1 VARARRRGRHRAQST
16 EHGARSSLP
25 DGSRP
30 GALRRPPPP
39 RRRSRRRC
47 SALPLP
53 LAAGRHGRY
62 TSPRARPGAQGGSAR
77 LQSNDWLLRGLG
89 TANTMADGHI
99 PRRCPPQEVHCLA
112 PKSLPKSCDQPESRS
127 STGAGAWPCTHEPAH
142 AHKINRDSGLR
153 ERAYLHAA
161 SRQVISQEI
170 AELEAARTSG
180 RCHQPAAAVSA
191 AVLGVPHEP
200 PSADGEPS
208 YGDHVEQL

>member
-1 VARARRRGRHRAQST
+1 MG
-16 EHGARSSLP
+16 LL
-25 DGSRP
+25 
-30 GALRRPPPP
+30 ALIGKWYGLRIYPVTTPNRDP
-39 RRRSRRRC
+39 R
-47 SALPLP
+47 L
-53 LAAGRHGRY
+53 RHG
-62 TSPRARPGAQGGSAR
+62 
-77 LQSNDWLLRGLG
+77 
-89 TANTMADGHI
+89 
-99 PRRCPPQEVHCLA
+99 
-112 PKSLPKSCDQPESRS
+112 
-127 STGAGAWPCTHEPAH
+127 PAH

-200 PSADGEPS
+200 PSADGAPS

>member
-16 EHGARSSLP
+16 EHGAP
-25 DGSRP
+25 FP
-30 GALRRPPPP
+30 TAPALAPCAARRPPGAVAAGAVPH
-39 RRRSRRRC
+39 C
-47 SALPLP
+47 HCHWP
-53 LAAGRHGRY
+53 LAATGDIRHPGPAQAPRGALPDCNRMTGCFVVLELQIRWRMATY
-62 TSPRARPGAQGGSAR
+62 LGDAPPKRCTALHLSPCRSPVINPNRGPR
-77 LQSNDWLLRGLG
+77 LGLG
-89 TANTMADGHI
+89 HG
-99 PRRCPPQEVHCLA
+99 
-112 PKSLPKSCDQPESRS
+112 
-127 STGAGAWPCTHEPAH
+127 PAH